1 MTKTREVSFDYL
13 KNLALFYCSK
23 RETSRKNLERYL
35 HRKCLLPLKAMTQP
49 ERLQLEPQIQN
60 WIKQILDSLESKNSI
75 NDQRYGQML
84 VDSMS
89 RKKKGKK
96 VILQKLNQKGVLDTD
111 HLTFKNEAEEKE
123 MVFELALKYW
133 EKIKKQRIGRTL
145 KDERTLQMSRQ
156 NKLVQKLLSQGYDYD
171 LIKNILKKVVS
182 ETDFE

>member
-1 MTKTREVSFDYL
+1 
-13 KNLALFYCSK
+13 
-23 RETSRKNLERYL
+23 
-35 HRKCLLPLKAMTQP
+35 
-49 ERLQLEPQIQN
+49 
-60 WIKQILDSLESKNSI
+60 
-75 NDQRYGQML
+75 
-84 VDSMS
+84 
-89 RKKKGKK
+89 
-96 VILQKLNQKGVLDTD
+96 
-111 HLTFKNEAEEKE
+111 